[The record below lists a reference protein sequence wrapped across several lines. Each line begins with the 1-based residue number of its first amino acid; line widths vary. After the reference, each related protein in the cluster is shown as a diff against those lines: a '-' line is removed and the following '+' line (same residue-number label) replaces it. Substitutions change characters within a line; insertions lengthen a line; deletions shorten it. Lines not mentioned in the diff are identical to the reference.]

1 MIVDVQFSQGSAPW
15 PVMRDALL
23 AAEDAG
29 YSRVW
34 NLDHFSGAMFDS
46 PSMDEC
52 FASLAAWAAVT
63 TRIGLGT
70 LVANVHNRVPALL
83 ANAAATVQHISGGRL
98 MLGLG
103 AGASPTSPWGAEH
116 RAIAMDLLPTMAQ
129 RHERFL
135 EVVGEVRRIWDPGRP
150 EELAG
155 FPRPDPAPRIIAG
168 VNSEPLARIAGRH
181 LDGMNVRAGHP
192 DRARLVGVAREEAA
206 GRADFDVSVWEFW
219 SSELADPGHA
229 FHVEMAR
236 DGVDRV
242 ILLVQGPPN
251 PAAIAASPVHTD
263 PPQS

>member
-1 MIVDVQFSQGSAPW
+1 MIVDIQFSPGSAPW
-15 PVMRDALL
+15 PVIRDAVL
-23 AAEDAG
+23 AAEEAG
-29 YSRVW
+29 YSRAW

-83 ANAAATVQHISGGRL
+83 ANAAATVQSISGGRL

-103 AGASPTSPWGAEH
+103 AGASPSSPWGAEH
-116 RAIAMDLLPTMAQ
+116 RAIGMDLLPTMAQ
-129 RHERFL
+129 RHARFL
-135 EVVGEVRRIWDPGRP
+135 EVVGEVRRIWAPGRS
-150 EELAG
+150 EDLAA

-192 DRARLVGVAREEAA
+192 DRSRLIGVAREEAA

-219 SSELADPGHA
+219 SPELADPGHP
-229 FHVEMAR
+229 FHVGMAR

-242 ILLVQGPPN
+242 ILLVRGAPD
-251 PAAIAASPVHTD
+251 PATIAGSPVHTD
-263 PPQS
+263 PPRA